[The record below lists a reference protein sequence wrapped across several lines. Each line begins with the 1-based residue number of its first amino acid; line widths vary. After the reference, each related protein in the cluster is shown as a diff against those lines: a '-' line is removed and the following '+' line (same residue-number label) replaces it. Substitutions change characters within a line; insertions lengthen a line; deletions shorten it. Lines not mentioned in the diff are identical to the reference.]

1 VIIGS
6 VVNTNNAGGN
16 IAITKRVSPSSQTAP
31 PRKESEGAYQMSNGS
46 KIIEGLADAVAH
58 AQGGLVGVRERQV
71 SVPDN
76 IDVRA
81 IRQKLGLTQH
91 EFAIQFGF
99 SLGTIRNWEQG
110 TRVPPGAPRAFLT
123 IIDREPEA
131 VRRALSSKSSEGQ
144 PVI

>member
-1 VIIGS
+1 MTS
-6 VVNTNNAGGN
+6 
-16 IAITKRVSPSSQTAP
+16 
-31 PRKESEGAYQMSNGS
+31 GS
-46 KIIEGLADAVAH
+46 KIIEGLTDAVAH
-58 AQGGLVGVRERQV
+58 AKGGLVGARERKV
-71 SVPDN
+71 CVPDN

-131 VRRALSSKSSEGQ
+131 VRRALSASTEAA
-144 PVI
+144 